1 MPQQAMQPPILS
13 FAERDR
19 RWARVREL
27 MRERGFAGMLVAGFR
42 AREAYETYIS
52 DDYNEGCVIFPL
64 EGDPVVIT
72 WAYLA
77 IACVGTWRSANTAK
91 AGSLRIVAKVVVALL
106 AVWFL
111 FILTN
116 KNGIVAMLR
125 GTWQPGSYLQHN
137 AR

>member
-1 MPQQAMQPPILS
+1 MTSFRKLWAGSLPLS
-13 FAERDR
+13 TAFWVYLIGGGLIVLAALGVLGGVAVIVHPS
-19 RWARVREL
+19 ARVPVY
-27 MRERGFAGMLVAGFR
+27 VAVF
-42 AREAYETYIS
+42 I
-52 DDYNEGCVIFPL
+52 
-64 EGDPVVIT
+64 IT

-77 IACVGTWRSANTAK
+77 VACVGTWRSADTAK

-125 GTWQPGSYLQHN
+125 GTWQPGSYLQKN